1 MDCHIL
7 SAAHNA
13 TITGPKCRVCAAF
26 TIEMRQ
32 SVGIEI
38 LIISFPRGPRAALQ
52 LGKEGDVRILRPFR
66 SRKKRQDETSN
77 SLVSTPI
84 SEWLFKKKRRIESNT
99 VGRDLCRCL
108 RFWFI
113 CLLFTMGET
122 GKHGTRVTSDSPLE
136 TRWWEDGSG
145 ARQRCSPPP
154 CPKVS
159 ASVVLIV
166 RHPLALFR

>member
-1 MDCHIL
+1 MMDCHIL

-84 SEWLFKKKRRIESNT
+84 SKWLFKKKRRIESNT

-108 RFWFI
+108 RFLFI

-136 TRWWEDGSG
+136 TRW
-145 ARQRCSPPP
+145 
-154 CPKVS
+154 
-159 ASVVLIV
+159 
-166 RHPLALFR
+166 